1 MSMCPYHYNKYLVLI
16 IILPSIHRS
25 GRFDYH
31 IFVPKP
37 NKSGRKEILIIHLR
51 KIVISSSADEVADLI
66 ADKTNNFS
74 GADLAN
80 VVNTAALL
88 AARRCAGKVD
98 IVDFK
103 AALAKIFAE
112 RLDLDVAGSSQMED
126 F

>member
-1 MSMCPYHYNKYLVLI
+1 M
-16 IILPSIHRS
+16 
-25 GRFDYH
+25 
-31 IFVPKP
+31 
-37 NKSGRKEILIIHLR
+37 
-51 KIVISSSADEVADLI
+51 ISSSADEVADLI

-88 AARRCAGKVD
+88 AARRCAEKVD
-98 IVDFK
+98 IIDFK

-112 RLDLDVAGSSQMED
+112 RLDHLDIVGSSQMED